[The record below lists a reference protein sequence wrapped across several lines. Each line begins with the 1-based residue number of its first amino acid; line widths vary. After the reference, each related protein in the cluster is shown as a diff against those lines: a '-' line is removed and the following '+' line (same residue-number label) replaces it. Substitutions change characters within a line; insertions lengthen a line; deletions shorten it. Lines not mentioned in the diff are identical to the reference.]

1 MGFKSQ
7 KTAFTLVQDSKKF
20 QKELDDLISI
30 LKLGGFLTEEK
41 VESALRNIPRHE
53 FVPESELNRA
63 YYNEPLLI
71 MNGQTISQPGVV
83 SRMTEWLDVKEGQKI
98 LEIGSGSGWQTA
110 ILSYLVRDGIVYS
123 IERHPELVEFTK
135 SNLEKLEIKNVHVIL
150 DDGSLG
156 YVQKA
161 PYDRIIIT
169 AACSKIP
176 KPILDQLT
184 EGGLL
189 VAPVGDSLQS
199 LVLLQKTPNG
209 LVEIKNQPNYVF
221 VPLLGK
227 FGKNNS

>member
-1 MGFKSQ
+1 MQNTKN
-7 KTAFTLVQDSKKF
+7 F
-20 QKELDDLISI
+20 QKELDDLISV
-30 LKLGGFLTEEK
+30 LKLGGFLTDKK

-53 FVPESELNRA
+53 FVLESELNRA
-63 YYNEPLLI
+63 YYNQPLSI

-110 ILSYLVRDGIVYS
+110 ILSYMVRDGTVYS
-123 IERHPELVEFTK
+123 IERHPELVDFTK
-135 SNLEKLEIKNVHVIL
+135 SNLEKLRIKNVHVVL
-150 DDGSLG
+150 ADGSLG

-176 KPILDQLT
+176 KPVLDQLT
-184 EGGLL
+184 EGGLI

-199 LVLLQKTPNG
+199 LVLLQKTSTG
-209 LVEIKNQPNYVF
+209 LVEIKNHPNYVF